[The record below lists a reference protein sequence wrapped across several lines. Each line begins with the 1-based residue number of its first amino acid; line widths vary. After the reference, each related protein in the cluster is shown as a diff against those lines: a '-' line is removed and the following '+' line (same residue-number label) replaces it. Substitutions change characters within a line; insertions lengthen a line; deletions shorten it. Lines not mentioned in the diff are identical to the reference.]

1 MYSLSKIVK
10 IYVLIQL
17 KYGSYN
23 STKVFFGGGR
33 GGCLLRSFPPPYFE
47 FGRKQSISSCYL
59 DGFYG
64 FWWVHKNSI
73 WYPIKILIFLEFPQL
88 PHPPTPTL
96 LKSFTFN
103 IWLSP
108 KNYIFYDP
116 KVCYI
121 RHCSEIEKAS
131 CRDFYP
137 PPLMI
142 LTSLPMIIPQW
153 SI

>member
-1 MYSLSKIVK
+1 MYSLPKIVK
-10 IYVLIQL
+10 LFL
-17 KYGSYN
+17 GGK
-23 STKVFFGGGR
+23 GGR
-33 GGCLLRSFPPPYFE
+33 EFSWVIPPPYFE
-47 FGRKQSISSCYL
+47 FDRFDRKQSISICYL

-121 RHCSEIEKAS
+121 RHCSEIGKAS

-137 PPLMI
+137 PPLMN
-142 LTSLPMIIPQW
+142 LTSSPMIAH
-153 SI
+153 

>member
-1 MYSLSKIVK
+1 MVHT
-10 IYVLIQL
+10 IQL
-17 KYGSYN
+17 RSWA
-23 STKVFFGGGR
+23 FL

-47 FGRKQSISSCYL
+47 FGRKQSISICYL

-137 PPLMI
+137 PPDEFDK
-142 LTSLPMIIPQW
+142 LTYDNTPMKHITF
-153 SI
+153 S